1 MAPSRE
7 LNRAIRESIRRI
19 REAALYDRAR
29 LGTGARIDG
38 PAIIT
43 ELFSAATGLLG
54 RRNSSIGLP
63 RPTTTW
69 MIPPRRRSIDPIPTE
84 ASNQLSIWRGTEI
97 SNPFRSSGESAN
109 FRFLSGER
117 ICVPQRPKHGQWRI
131 RHSLT
136 HPVRFPL

>member
-29 LGTGARIDG
+29 LGAGARIDG

-54 RRNSSIGLP
+54 PPKHLYRFAEADDHLDDTAAP
-63 RPTTTW
+63 TVDRPH
-69 MIPPRRRSIDPIPTE
+69 PDRSLEPTF
-84 ASNQLSIWRGTEI
+84 IWRL
-97 SNPFRSSGESAN
+97 R
-109 FRFLSGER
+109 
-117 ICVPQRPKHGQWRI
+117 
-131 RHSLT
+131 
-136 HPVRFPL
+136 